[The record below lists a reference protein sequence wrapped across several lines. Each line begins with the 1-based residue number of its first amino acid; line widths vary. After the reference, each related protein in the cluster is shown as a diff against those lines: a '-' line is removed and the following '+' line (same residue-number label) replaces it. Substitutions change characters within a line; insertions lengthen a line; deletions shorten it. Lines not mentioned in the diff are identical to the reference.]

1 MNNTTIIGR
10 LTRDP
15 VYTEAQGDKKQ
26 RVNFTVACDNRHGTG
41 ASFYDCVS
49 FGKQADVIDK
59 WTHKGKMV
67 AVRGTFEQ
75 GEPYT
80 DKNGNTRRSWSLWVE
95 ECKFLDGRRDENG
108 AQLKDPDPADIPDSF
123 ESLDDDIP
131 F

>member
-1 MNNTTIIGR
+1 MNSITIIGR

-15 VYTEAQGDKKQ
+15 VYTAAENNKSQ
-26 RVNFTVACDNRHGTG
+26 RVNFTSASDNRHGTG

-49 FGKQADVIDK
+49 FGKQADIIDK
-59 WTHKGKMV
+59 WTYKGKMV

-95 ECKFLDGRRDENG
+95 ECQFVDGKKDE
-108 AQLKDPDPADIPDSF
+108 AQTDSF
-123 ESLDDDIP
+123 EAALEDVP